1 MMIVR
6 IKTVADIKTQE
17 NVRNRIKQQ
26 IEEGL
31 IVHDDTIEITFA
43 DVCSNCGSDEFQ
55 EITLRDDIGNVHQH
69 VFECEECGKRRSL
82 IE

>member
-6 IKTVADIKTQE
+6 IKTLADTKTQE
-17 NVRNRIKQQ
+17 KVRERIKQQ

-43 DVCSNCGSDEFQ
+43 DVCSNCGSDECQ
-55 EITLRDDIGNVHQH
+55 EITLRDDIGNVHEH
-69 VFECEECGKRRSL
+69 VFECEKCGKQRSL
-82 IE
+82 LE